1 MEYSKATNWNG
12 SPGSSTASLDSTGA
26 TSGAPHF
33 EIGMSCFN
41 QRVNGGF
48 VIVYKPTFTSLKGP
62 HPVVSHIVRRV
73 GDLLSVIFWRQY
85 GVPILTTHQF
95 LFVLFTMLSW
105 LVVWNMFLF
114 FHIWIIIPTDLL
126 IFFRGVGSTTS
137 EWTSAYLMTPIL
149 SIPSGNQKRPGNSTY
164 CLNIYG
170 FL

>member
-62 HPVVSHIVRRV
+62 HPVVSHSVSQVFRDDTFAPDPVR
-73 GDLLSVIFWRQY
+73 
-85 GVPILTTHQF
+85 
-95 LFVLFTMLSW
+95 
-105 LVVWNMFLF
+105 
-114 FHIWIIIPTDLL
+114 
-126 IFFRGVGSTTS
+126 
-137 EWTSAYLMTPIL
+137 
-149 SIPSGNQKRPGNSTY
+149 PSGFPRPV
-164 CLNIYG
+164 CAA
-170 FL
+170 FA